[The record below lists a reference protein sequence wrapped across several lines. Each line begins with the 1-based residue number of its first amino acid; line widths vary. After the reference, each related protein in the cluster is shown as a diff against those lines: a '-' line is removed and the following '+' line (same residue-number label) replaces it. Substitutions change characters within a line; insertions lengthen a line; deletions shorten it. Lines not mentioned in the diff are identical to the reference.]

1 MSPPRLEPRLRV
13 SDPASRR
20 RPSQGDVEVR
30 LLLIAGALPRAI
42 ETALYP
48 APFYPGA
55 TTTGEEVLFHD
66 VYAIIPEETEIGG
79 FWSFWL
85 RSRPALKDRPRQD
98 CAARLVTRLVVG
110 LVDVKTKKHE
120 YAGSSIGEQLV
131 TRVYLQ
137 IYDQKTGVTARVPE
151 TVASSW

>member
-1 MSPPRLEPRLRV
+1 M
-13 SDPASRR
+13 
-20 RPSQGDVEVR
+20 R

-48 APFYPGA
+48 APFNPGA
-55 TTTGEEVLFHD
+55 TITGEEVLFHD
-66 VYAIIPEETEIGG
+66 VYAIIPEESEIRG

-98 CAARLVTRLVVG
+98 CAARLVTRLG
-110 LVDVKTKKHE
+110 IRLVDVKTRNHE

-131 TRVYLQ
+131 TSIYLQ
-137 IYDQKTGVTARVPE
+137 IFYQKTRVTARVPD
-151 TVASSW
+151 TLVAELCVRPTSTP